1 MLAHPAV
8 RHGTLLTTL
17 LPAPLGRLSLQGS
30 CNGIRA
36 YLPRHLWPDADHEE
50 AQLPNSVGAEERVG
64 NEAVLTLLILP
75 GLLLSS
81 FVSCHQPKLSTF
93 LKSRVMDGGQLVML
107 MVCAPRPRRF
117 LSQNVACRLTSAC
130 AVRMIVQQLS

>member
-81 FVSCHQPKLSTF
+81 FVSCRQPRLSTF
-93 LKSRVMDGGQLVML
+93 SQEPCHGWWPVGDADGVRA
-107 MVCAPRPRRF
+107 APPPIPVSERS
-117 LSQNVACRLTSAC
+117 L
-130 AVRMIVQQLS
+130 

>member
-17 LPAPLGRLSLQGS
+17 LPAPLGRLLLQGS

-75 GLLLSS
+75 GLLLPAQQFRILPPTKAQHIFSRA
-81 FVSCHQPKLSTF
+81 VSWMMAT
-93 LKSRVMDGGQLVML
+93 LVML

-117 LSQNVACRLTSAC
+117 LSQNVACRLS
-130 AVRMIVQQLS
+130 L